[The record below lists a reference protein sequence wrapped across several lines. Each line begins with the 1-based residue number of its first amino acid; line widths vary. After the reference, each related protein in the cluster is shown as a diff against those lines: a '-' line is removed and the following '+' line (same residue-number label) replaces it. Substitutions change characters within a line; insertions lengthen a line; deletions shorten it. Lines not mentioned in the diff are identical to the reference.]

1 MNIEETFDAA
11 EELRNLNKNN
21 GAGKSKSNKKRAR
34 KSFGMGYGDT
44 KSSDKLVQ
52 GLQHEL
58 EPKFLLGQQF
68 QQRSTRAKQNS
79 NNNNNILLLKKNY
92 TDVGAGKKDI
102 VQRRLIGKYLGKYFL

>member
-52 GLQHEL
+52 GL
-58 EPKFLLGQQF
+58 
-68 QQRSTRAKQNS
+68 
-79 NNNNNILLLKKNY
+79 
-92 TDVGAGKKDI
+92 
-102 VQRRLIGKYLGKYFL
+102 